1 MGSCTV
7 DLKDPQLVRYSRHI
21 MLPQIDLEGQQ
32 RLLAGKVLLIGA
44 GGLGAPASLYLAAA
58 GVGSLTICDGDTVD
72 LTNLQRQIVHRESR
86 IGVNKAES
94 AAISLAEINP
104 DCQVNPVTHRVG
116 ASELDQLVAAAD
128 VVVDACDNFAT
139 RHAVNAA
146 CMARGKPLVSGAGI
160 RFSGQ
165 LAVFDPR
172 RAESP
177 CYRCLFPDEN
187 VAADD
192 NDRCAVLGVF
202 APLTGIIGVAQAAE
216 AIRLLVSGDS
226 PLIGQLVLF
235 DAMGMDWQKI
245 RVPRDPACPVCRTRA
260 AG

>member
-1 MGSCTV
+1 MSACSV
-7 DLKDPQLVRYSRHI
+7 ELNDPQLLRYSRHI
-21 MLPQIDLEGQQ
+21 LLPQIDVVGQE
-32 RLLAGKVLLIGA
+32 RLLGGKVLMIGA
-44 GGLGAPASLYLAAA
+44 GGLGAPASMYLASA
-58 GVGSLTICDGDTVD
+58 GIGHLTICDGDTVD
-72 LTNLQRQIVHRESR
+72 LTNLQRQIVHRETR

-104 DCQVNPVTHRVG
+104 ECKVTAVKHRVG
-116 ASELDQLVAAAD
+116 PDELSALVAAAD

-139 RHAVNAA
+139 RHAINAA
-146 CMARGKPLVSGAGI
+146 CVAQRKPLVSGAAI

-165 LAVFDPR
+165 LSVFDSR
-172 RAESP
+172 RIESP

-187 VAADD
+187 VTADE
-192 NDRCAVLGVF
+192 NDRCAVMGVF

-216 AIRLLVSGDS
+216 AIRLLISDDS

-245 RVPRDPACPVCRTRA
+245 RVPRDPGCAVC
-260 AG
+260 GGQH